1 MDKKKFTQQ
10 GSLKIDSIGRADLPE
25 GTSINILISDESG
38 QVVMNAQLHQR
49 PGMNYATKFENQ
61 VKNMITEPKVKFTPP
76 PFNK

>member
-1 MDKKKFTQQ
+1 MDKKQFTQQ
-10 GSLKIDSIGRADLPE
+10 GSLKIDSIGHTDLPE
-25 GTSINILISDESG
+25 GTTVNILISDDSG

-61 VKNMITEPKVKFTPP
+61 VKNMITEARATFTPP